1 MWVARTLPT
10 MRKSALKLC
19 LLVAA
24 VASLA
29 ACPTTSTKLTTKD
42 QTDVAT
48 YASEQSACSLATPS
62 DKAAIDSCR
71 AAVKA
76 KWCTAWRGTFDAEVC
91 P

>member
-1 MWVARTLPT
+1 MRPT
-10 MRKSALKLC
+10 ALKLG
-19 LLVAA
+19 LLVA
-24 VASLA
+24 VVLCLA

-48 YASEQSACSLATPS
+48 YAGEQSACSLATPG
-62 DKAAIDSCR
+62 DKAAIESCR

-76 KWCTAWRGTFDAEVC
+76 RWCATWRASFDAEVC